1 MPERHWTGELPAST
15 PELDKIILECRTPEE
30 MRSRVLSYWA
40 ERGVV
45 AGGDEYAP
53 IFTPQPQTFSREVTF
68 RNGSRCR
75 IEGARSVEELDAMES
90 TLREQRDK

>member
-1 MPERHWTGELPAST
+1 MAERHWNSELPPST
-15 PELDKIILECRTPEE
+15 PELDKIILACRTPDE
-30 MRSRVLSYWA
+30 MRSKVLSYWA
-40 ERGVV
+40 ERGVI

-75 IEGARSVEELDAMES
+75 IEGARSIDELNAMER